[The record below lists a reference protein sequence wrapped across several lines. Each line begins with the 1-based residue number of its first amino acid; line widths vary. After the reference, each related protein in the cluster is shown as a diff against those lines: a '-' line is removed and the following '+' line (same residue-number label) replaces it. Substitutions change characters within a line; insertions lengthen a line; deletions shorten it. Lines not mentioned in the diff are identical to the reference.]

1 MKKPIVHIVH
11 CIDTEGPLYQS
22 TQAICELLK
31 STFSIQIDSREQI
44 QSLQKGDF
52 STISL
57 TGGGA

>member
-31 STFSIQIDSREQI
+31 STFGIQIDSKEQI